1 MGYECKA
8 QISLFK
14 TQIQK
19 QMKKIGLFY
28 SFNTNK
34 TAKNASK
41 IKKAFGDTVEIENV
55 NVEEVDEETF
65 LSYDNMVLGVPTW
78 FDGELPNYW
87 DEFMPAIE
95 DLKLK
100 GKTVALFGLGD
111 QVGYPE
117 NFVDAIGILAK
128 ALEERGAKVIGLT
141 STEGFTFERSAAL
154 RNDQF
159 LGLAL
164 DIENQAALTD
174 DRIKTWV
181 KQLKTEF
188 K

>member
-1 MGYECKA
+1 
-8 QISLFK
+8 
-14 TQIQK
+14 
-19 QMKKIGLFY
+19 MKKIGLFY

-34 TAKNASK
+34 TAKNAEK
-41 IKKAFGDTVEIENV
+41 IQKALGTFAEVERV
-55 NVEEVDEETF
+55 NVEAIDEDIF
-65 LSYDNMVLGVPTW
+65 LSYDNLILGVPTW

-111 QVGYPE
+111 QIGYPE
-117 NFVDAIGILAK
+117 NFVDAIGLLAI
-128 ALEERGAKVIGLT
+128 AIEERGAKVIGLT
-141 STEGFTFERSAAL
+141 SPVGYNFEKSVAL
-154 RNDQF
+154 RDGQF

-164 DIENQAALTD
+164 DIENQSALSNK
-174 DRIKTWV
+174 RIEAWV
-181 KQLKTEF
+181 EQLKEEF

>member
-1 MGYECKA
+1 
-8 QISLFK
+8 
-14 TQIQK
+14 
-19 QMKKIGLFY
+19 MKKIGLFY

-34 TAKNASK
+34 TAKNAEK
-41 IKKAFGDTVEIENV
+41 IKKAFGDIVAIESV
-55 NVEEVDEETF
+55 NVEDIDEETF
-65 LSYDNMVLGVPTW
+65 LTYNNMLLGVPTW

-87 DEFMPAIE
+87 DEFMPAME

-128 ALEERGAKVIGLT
+128 AMEERGAKVIGLT
-141 STEGFTFERSAAL
+141 ATEGYKFENSKAIR
-154 RNDQF
+154 DGKF

-174 DRIKTWV
+174 DRIKNWV
-181 KQLKTEF
+181 EQLKTEF

>member
-1 MGYECKA
+1 
-8 QISLFK
+8 
-14 TQIQK
+14 
-19 QMKKIGLFY
+19 MKKIGLFY

-34 TAKNASK
+34 TAKNAEK
-41 IKKAFGDTVEIENV
+41 IKKAFTTSVDIESV
-55 NVEEVDEETF
+55 NVEEVDEEIF
-65 LSYDNMVLGVPTW
+65 LAYDNMVLGVPTW

-117 NFVDAIGILAK
+117 NFVDAIGLLAT
-128 ALEERGAKVIGLT
+128 ALEDRGAKVIGLT
-141 STEGFTFERSAAL
+141 SPEGYKFEGSRAL
-154 RNDQF
+154 RDGKF

-164 DIENQAALTD
+164 DIENQAGLSTE
-174 DRIKTWV
+174 RIEAWV
-181 KQLKTEF
+181 EQLKKEF

>member
-1 MGYECKA
+1 
-8 QISLFK
+8 
-14 TQIQK
+14 
-19 QMKKIGLFY
+19 MKKIGLFY

-34 TAKNASK
+34 TAKNAEK
-41 IKKAFGDTVEIENV
+41 IKKAFGNAADIDNV
-55 NVEEVDEETF
+55 NVEEINEETF
-65 LSYDNMVLGVPTW
+65 LSYNNMVLGVPTW

-154 RNDQF
+154 RDGKF

-164 DIENQAALTD
+164 DIENQAALTN
-174 DRIKTWV
+174 DRIKDWIE
-181 KQLKTEF
+181 QLKTEF